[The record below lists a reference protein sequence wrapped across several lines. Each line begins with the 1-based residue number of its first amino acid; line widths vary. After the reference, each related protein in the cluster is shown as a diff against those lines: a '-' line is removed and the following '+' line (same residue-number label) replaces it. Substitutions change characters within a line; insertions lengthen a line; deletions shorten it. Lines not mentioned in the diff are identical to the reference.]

1 MTDDINIIFMDMDT
15 AVKEQVV
22 KNSDDSYTVFLNSRH
37 SRATVLKA
45 LDHALEH
52 IKNEDFRKYDVQKI
66 EAAAHGI
73 PLPDP
78 EEKERERIWKERAEA
93 YRQRAEKEYRRIR
106 RQLRKYDWEAEKGIR
121 EMGLWEWNDRQ
132 LAIHE
137 AHKADPDW

>member
-78 EEKERERIWKERAEA
+78 ESEADLRWKERAEA
-93 YRQRAEKEYRRIR
+93 YRKQTEKEYRRIR
-106 RQLRKYDWEAEKGIR
+106 RQLRKYDRDAEKGIK
-121 EMGLWEWNDRQ
+121 EMGLWEWNDKQIR
-132 LAIHE
+132 IHE